1 MLVKWPEDKVL
12 DFIDGNIRNKT
23 QEEYVRQNVERSLV
37 QEYRYKREEIAVE
50 FAIKVGSSRKRVDLI
65 IFPEGTKHLQ
75 NEAFALIECKKEG
88 VSPAD
93 KKEGLEQLKSYMAA
107 CPNVRYGLWTNG
119 SDQRICLAREVHAG
133 IITFAEITDIP
144 IRGETIRANEA
155 PDRHQLHPASGDN
168 LLFAFKRW
176 RLQPS
181 YLRFGTSGW
190 PAITS
195 CAPFHVRAC
204 PQDSFI

>member
-1 MLVKWPEDKVL
+1 MLVKLPEDKVL

-155 PDRHQLHPASGDN
+155 PDRHQLHPPRVITCSSRSSAGVSS
-168 LLFAFKRW
+168 LRIFALGQVDGQQSRHA
-176 RLQPS
+176 RRS
-181 YLRFGTSGW
+181 T
-190 PAITS
+190 
-195 CAPFHVRAC
+195 
-204 PQDSFI
+204 